1 MPRYSAAMVSHSF
14 WFTEFQAYVEL
25 LNTGLSE
32 ADIRVKAEE
41 ENYFKQKTAA
51 RTHDLLL
58 ILKKRLDTLDQ
69 DYFSLFAS
77 LDINNQKLVN
87 LVSIMNMN
95 RLFSEFM
102 YEVYRGELIL
112 GDARLHE
119 YEIQEFFN
127 QKRIENAQI
136 ASWTDQT
143 AKRLAGVFKTFC
155 RESGLLKGRGDYDE
169 VRRPMLDL
177 RLEDL
182 LQEKHADRNLAVL
195 LGR

>member
-69 DYFSLFAS
+69 DYFSLFVS

-155 RESGLLKGRGDYDE
+155 RESGLLKDRGDYDE